1 MAIAPGDKA
10 PLFTLM
16 DHNRKNVS
24 LEKFLGRKNV
34 ILVFFVF
41 AFTDGWTSQILEL
54 RKAQSEFSR
63 RDTQVLG
70 ISCDSTA
77 TLAAYNLSFG
87 PSLGYPVQLLSDFYP
102 HGDVTKKYK
111 LFNSEI
117 GTADRSAVV
126 IDKNGYVRKV
136 NKYQYRSVLG
146 PNGYGIVDL
155 DFNVKDLISFIEDL

>member
-1 MAIAPGDKA
+1 MSLSPGDKA

-16 DHNRKNVS
+16 DHNRKTVS
-24 LEKFLGRKNV
+24 LENFLGKKNV
-34 ILVFFVF
+34 ILVFFVL

-54 RKAQSEFSR
+54 RKSQSEFSR

-77 TLAAYNLSFG
+77 ALAAYNLSFG

-102 HGDVTKKYK
+102 HGEVTKKYK
-111 LFNSEI
+111 LFNSSI
-117 GTADRSAVV
+117 GTADRSAVI
-126 IDKNGYVRKV
+126 IDKNGIVRQV
-136 NKYQYRSVLG
+136 NMYEYKSVVG

-155 DFNVKDLISFIEDL
+155 NFNVKDLIEVVDGL

>member
-1 MAIAPGDKA
+1 MSLDIGDSAPDFKLASVSDGDI
-10 PLFTLM
+10 TLSQF
-16 DHNRKNVS
+16 KG
-24 LEKFLGRKNV
+24 EKYV
-34 ILVFFVF
+34 ILSFHVLD
-41 AFTDGWTSQILEL
+41 FTGGWTDQATSF
-54 RKAQSEFSR
+54 RKYNAQFEES
-63 RDTQVLG
+63 DAQVLG

-126 IDKNGYVRKV
+126 IDKSGYVRQV
-136 NKYQYRSVLG
+136 NKYQFRSVLG